1 MTSPFQP
8 RVPSVHLPTCAA
20 SVRGSV
26 GEKVPLPLRYPQQ
39 RTMGSSCTM
48 GIMTTSQ
55 LSCTRAMSV
64 LAMTQ
69 AATPA
74 LLSTG
79 RNSSDCQPSLGGH
92 ARMWGS
98 QKQKLGWPR
107 GKAVWSPE
115 SSPLGAEAPRH
126 PSFPIPPQLRGSP

>member
-1 MTSPFQP
+1 MVFT
-8 RVPSVHLPTCAA
+8 HTLPTLSPLCSFTRCAA
-20 SVRGSV
+20 SVRGGM
-26 GEKVPLPLRYPQQ
+26 GEKVPLPLRSLQQ
-39 RTMGSSCTM
+39 RTTGSSCTM
-48 GIMTTSQ
+48 GTVTTSR

-79 RNSSDCQPSLGGH
+79 RNSSGCQPSLGGQ

-98 QKQKLGWPR
+98 WAKNYTD
-107 GKAVWSPE
+107 
-115 SSPLGAEAPRH
+115 
-126 PSFPIPPQLRGSP
+126 

>member
-1 MTSPFQP
+1 M
-8 RVPSVHLPTCAA
+8 
-20 SVRGSV
+20 
-26 GEKVPLPLRYPQQ
+26 GEKVPLPLRSPQQ

-74 LLSTG
+74 PLSTG
-79 RNSSDCQPSLGGH
+79 RNPSGCQPSLGGH

-98 QKQKLGWPR
+98 WAKRKGH
-107 GKAVWSPE
+107 VVS
-115 SSPLGAEAPRH
+115 
-126 PSFPIPPQLRGSP
+126 